1 MGRFIEALA
10 GGLLAL
16 LLSAAAAHAQTS
28 STPPRVFTAAEEA
41 RINALVERDRP
52 RDRSSEFEFNPYDA
66 DRRDEQALEKHW
78 KDMQRLRDRYR
89 AQRRI
94 ADLRAMQDL
103 ANRFGLRMDH
113 FRFFRFGHA
122 LFWVLHETGPATND
136 PEARADPVLAQE
148 RHRRYMRILAMHAWM
163 MNINRIDQYR
173 TLAGY
178 IAECERR
185 PSNERP
191 TGNNHDPSCGYW
203 TDATY
208 KLLRVGD
215 ADFEPRN
222 VPRTLT
228 EFATDA
234 PNPHG
239 QPDPYIGIVSFTEYP
254 LHLAEGAPG
263 RNGLWAGNQAQLA
276 ALYARPYTTTR
287 EYQMRLATERR
298 VLREQAEARE
308 APLRAA
314 RMAAIDRDIKLYR
327 RWTEL
332 WPRQIHSDAEQ
343 LELESIAF
351 DLNMVD
357 VYTQRYYV
365 ASESRIRG
373 YCARRYY
380 PVCDALLPPPTIA
393 AAPRV
398 SSGGAWSPPTVSVT
412 VRSYDRNGN
421 YTGSTTTTPAIA
433 SLMGAR

>member
-1 MGRFIEALA
+1 MAGFKRLLGALVVAAFCSAGAALA
-10 GGLLAL
+10 
-16 LLSAAAAHAQTS
+16 QTA
-28 STPPRVFTAAEEA
+28 PPQRVFTAAEEA
-41 RINALVERDRP
+41 RLNELVERDRP
-52 RDRSSEFEFNPYDA
+52 RAAPDAIDYNAYDT
-66 DRRDEQALEKHW
+66 DRRDEREVEKRW
-78 KDMQRLRDRYR
+78 QDMQRLAARYR
-89 AQRRI
+89 ETRRV
-94 ADLRAMQDL
+94 ADLRAMQAL
-103 ANRFGLRMDH
+103 VNRYGTRRDH
-113 FRFFRFGHA
+113 WALYRFMRE
-122 LFWVLHETGPATND
+122 LFWTLHEVGAPAND
-136 PEARADPVLAQE
+136 AENGGDAAFAQE

-163 MNINRIDQYR
+163 INTNRIDQYR

-191 TGNNHDPSCGYW
+191 SGNNHDPSCGYW
-203 TDATY
+203 TEASY

-222 VPRTLT
+222 VPRTLS
-228 EFATDA
+228 EFAANA

-239 QPDPYIGIVSFTEYP
+239 QPDPYIGITAFTEYP
-254 LHLAEGAPG
+254 LHVAEGSPD
-263 RNGLWAGNQAQLA
+263 RQRLWAGNEAQLA
-276 ALYARPYTTTR
+276 ALYVRPYETTR

-332 WPRQIHSDAEQ
+332 WPDLPHTAEEQ

-351 DLNMVD
+351 ELNMVD
-357 VYTQRYYV
+357 VYTTRYHV

-380 PVCDALLPPPTIA
+380 PVCDALLPQPEQLA
-393 AAPRV
+393 AAPRP
-398 SSGGAWSPPTVSVT
+398 SGGGTWRPPTVAVT
-412 VRSYDRNGN
+412 VRVYDQNGN